1 MAAILFLGLKT
12 LRDAQGKPIE
22 LNEEGIVGVPAY
34 AQLRYQKVPLSLDEE
49 KSNPETGCNLFF
61 NDDFVV
67 LDMTQPEIPI
77 GGFQAADSNFVDL
90 IDAIITWYVSP
101 DKAFQ
106 MYQALPTVNLSDDI
120 KEEYEEY
127 SATDQNKLTVSE
139 QLLGMH
145 KVELPQI
152 SQPFFRGFNPE
163 EE

>member
-1 MAAILFLGLKT
+1 MEAAYQAAILFLGLKT
-12 LRDAQGKPIE
+12 LRDAQGNPIE
-22 LNEEGIVGVPAY
+22 LNEKGIVGVPAY
-34 AQLRYQKVPLSLDEE
+34 AQLRDQVVKLTKEQ
-49 KSNPETGCNLFF
+49 SNPDTGCNLFF
-61 NDDFVV
+61 NDELVV
-67 LDMTQPEIPI
+67 LDMTQPGFPI
-77 GGFQAADSNFVDL
+77 GGFQADDPNFVDL
-90 IDAIITWYVSP
+90 IDAIITWFLSP

-106 MYQALPTVNLSDDI
+106 MYQALPTVNLSDI
-120 KEEYEEY
+120 EEY

>member
-106 MYQALPTVNLSDDI
+106 MYQALPTVNLPDI
-120 KEEYEEY
+120 EEY
-127 SATDQNKLTVSE
+127 SVTDQNKLTASE
-139 QLLGMH
+139 QLLGIR
-145 KVELPQI
+145 KGPLPQI